1 MEKSVLNPRSI
12 SNYQFIITMLS
23 RKNWIYLTVFIL
35 ALFELPPVIARE
47 ASPRN
52 TVEILLNSITNLK
65 TGKPLTPEE
74 VKENDI
80 LSYRALALLNIREIS
95 RKALGKYWKKR
106 TLTEQKVFIDLLSRM
121 FIKEAFP
128 NSGKFFSA
136 LKLIYSQTTIKESKA
151 NVPLTVV
158 HEKEGEINIDFH
170 LQKYRDQWQVV
181 DVDLDEI
188 SMRNN
193 MRSQLYKVISKNN
206 YQELVRRIK
215 KKLTKY

>member
-1 MEKSVLNPRSI
+1 
-12 SNYQFIITMLS
+12 MLS
-23 RKNWIYLTVFIL
+23 RKNWICLTVFIL
-35 ALFELPPVIARE
+35 ALFELSPVIAKE

-65 TGKPLTPEE
+65 TGKLLTPEE
-74 VKENDI
+74 VKENNI

-106 TLTEQKVFIDLLSRM
+106 SLTEQKVFIDLLSRM

>member
-1 MEKSVLNPRSI
+1 
-12 SNYQFIITMLS
+12 MLS

-35 ALFELPPVIARE
+35 ALFELSPVIAKE

-106 TLTEQKVFIDLLSRM
+106 SLTEQKVFIDLLSQM

>member
-1 MEKSVLNPRSI
+1 
-12 SNYQFIITMLS
+12 MLS

-35 ALFELPPVIARE
+35 ALFELSPVIAKE

>member
-1 MEKSVLNPRSI
+1 
-12 SNYQFIITMLS
+12 MLS

-35 ALFELPPVIARE
+35 ALFELSPVIAKE

-106 TLTEQKVFIDLLSRM
+106 SLTEQKVFVDLLSQM

-136 LKLIYSQTTIKESKA
+136 LKLIYGQPTINESKA

>member
-1 MEKSVLNPRSI
+1 
-12 SNYQFIITMLS
+12 MLS
-23 RKNWIYLTVFIL
+23 RKNWIYLTIFIL
-35 ALFELPPVIARE
+35 ALFELSPVIAKE

-52 TVEILLNSITNLK
+52 TVETLLNSITNLK

-74 VKENDI
+74 VEENDI
-80 LSYRALALLNIREIS
+80 LSYRALVLLNIREIS

-136 LKLIYSQTTIKESKA
+136 LKLIYGQTTINESKS

-170 LQKYRDQWQVV
+170 LKKYRDQWQVV

-215 KKLTKY
+215 KKITKY

>member
-1 MEKSVLNPRSI
+1 
-12 SNYQFIITMLS
+12 MLS
-23 RKNWIYLTVFIL
+23 RKNWIFLTVFIL
-35 ALFELPPVIARE
+35 ALFELSPVIAKE

-52 TVEILLNSITNLK
+52 TVEILLSSITNLK

-106 TLTEQKVFIDLLSRM
+106 SLTEQKVFIDLLSRM
-121 FIKEAFP
+121 LIKEAFP

-170 LQKYRDQWQVV
+170 LQKYGDQWQVV
-181 DVDLDEI
+181 DVVLDEI

-215 KKLTKY
+215 EKLTKY

>member
-1 MEKSVLNPRSI
+1 
-12 SNYQFIITMLS
+12 MLS

-35 ALFELPPVIARE
+35 ALFELSPVIAKE
-47 ASPRN
+47 TSPRN

-74 VKENDI
+74 VEENDI

-136 LKLIYSQTTIKESKA
+136 LKLIYGQPTIKESKV

-206 YQELVRRIK
+206 YQELIRRIK
-215 KKLTKY
+215 EKLTKY

>member
-1 MEKSVLNPRSI
+1 
-12 SNYQFIITMLS
+12 MLS

-35 ALFELPPVIARE
+35 ALFELSPVIAKE
-47 ASPRN
+47 TSPRN

-74 VKENDI
+74 VEENDI

-136 LKLIYSQTTIKESKA
+136 LKLIYGQPTIKESKV

-215 KKLTKY
+215 EKLTKY

>member
-1 MEKSVLNPRSI
+1 
-12 SNYQFIITMLS
+12 MLS

-35 ALFELPPVIARE
+35 ALFELSPVIAKE

-52 TVEILLNSITNLK
+52 TVEILLSSITNLK
-65 TGKPLTPEE
+65 TGKPLTPGE
-74 VKENDI
+74 VKENAI

-95 RKALGKYWKKR
+95 RKALGKHWKKR
-106 TLTEQKVFIDLLSRM
+106 SLTEQKVFIDLLSRM
-121 FIKEAFP
+121 LIKEAFP

>member
-35 ALFELPPVIARE
+35 ALFELSPVIAKE

-106 TLTEQKVFIDLLSRM
+106 SLTEQKVFIDLLSRM
-121 FIKEAFP
+121 LIKEAFP

>member
-1 MEKSVLNPRSI
+1 MGKSVLNPRSI

-35 ALFELPPVIARE
+35 ALFELSPVIAKE

-106 TLTEQKVFIDLLSRM
+106 SLTEQKVFIDLLSRM

-215 KKLTKY
+215 EKLTKY

>member
-1 MEKSVLNPRSI
+1 
-12 SNYQFIITMLS
+12 MLS

-35 ALFELPPVIARE
+35 ALFELSPVIAKE
-47 ASPRN
+47 TSPRN
-52 TVEILLNSITNLK
+52 IVETLLNSITNLK

-74 VKENDI
+74 VEENDI

-136 LKLIYSQTTIKESKA
+136 LKLIYGQPTINKSKA

-170 LQKYRDQWQVV
+170 LQKYHDQWQVV

-215 KKLTKY
+215 EKLTKY

>member
-1 MEKSVLNPRSI
+1 
-12 SNYQFIITMLS
+12 MLS

-35 ALFELPPVIARE
+35 ALFELSPVIAKE

-106 TLTEQKVFIDLLSRM
+106 SLTEQKVFIDLLSRM

-215 KKLTKY
+215 EKLTKY

>member
-1 MEKSVLNPRSI
+1 
-12 SNYQFIITMLS
+12 MLS

-35 ALFELPPVIARE
+35 ALFALSPVIAKE

-74 VKENDI
+74 VKKNDI
-80 LSYRALALLNIREIS
+80 LSYRALALLNTREIS
-95 RKALGKYWKKR
+95 RKALGKYWKNR

-136 LKLIYSQTTIKESKA
+136 LKLIYGQTTINESQA

-158 HEKEGEINIDFH
+158 HEKEGEINIGFH
-170 LQKYRDQWQVV
+170 LQRYRDQWQVV
-181 DVDLDEI
+181 DVDLDGI
-188 SMRNN
+188 SMRNS

-206 YQELVRRIK
+206 YQELVRRLKEKIA
-215 KKLTKY
+215 KY

>member
-1 MEKSVLNPRSI
+1 
-12 SNYQFIITMLS
+12 MLS
-23 RKNWIYLTVFIL
+23 RKNWIYLTFFIL
-35 ALFELPPVIARE
+35 ALFELSPVIAKE
-47 ASPRN
+47 TSPRN
-52 TVEILLNSITNLK
+52 IVETLLNSITNLK
-65 TGKPLTPEE
+65 TGKPLTPGE
-74 VKENDI
+74 VKENEI

-106 TLTEQKVFIDLLSRM
+106 SLTEQEVFIDLLSQM

-128 NSGKFFSA
+128 NSGKFFST
-136 LKLIYSQTTIKESKA
+136 LKLIYGQPTINKSKA

-170 LQKYRDQWQVV
+170 LQKYGYQWQVV

-193 MRSQLYKVISKNN
+193 MRSQLYKVISENN
-206 YQELVRRIK
+206 YLELVRRIK

>member
-1 MEKSVLNPRSI
+1 
-12 SNYQFIITMLS
+12 MLS

-35 ALFELPPVIARE
+35 ALFELSPVIAKE

-106 TLTEQKVFIDLLSRM
+106 SLTEQKVFVDLLSLM

-158 HEKEGEINIDFH
+158 HEKEGEININFH

>member
-1 MEKSVLNPRSI
+1 
-12 SNYQFIITMLS
+12 MLS

-35 ALFELPPVIARE
+35 ALFELSPVIAKE

-74 VKENDI
+74 VKKNDI
-80 LSYRALALLNIREIS
+80 LSYRALALLNTREIS
-95 RKALGKYWKKR
+95 RKALGKYWKNR

-136 LKLIYSQTTIKESKA
+136 LKLIYGQPTISESKT

-181 DVDLDEI
+181 DVDLGGV

-215 KKLTKY
+215 EKITKY

>member
-1 MEKSVLNPRSI
+1 M
-12 SNYQFIITMLS
+12 
-23 RKNWIYLTVFIL
+23 
-35 ALFELPPVIARE
+35 ALFELSPVIAKE

-65 TGKPLTPEE
+65 TGKPLTLEE
-74 VKENDI
+74 VKENEI

-106 TLTEQKVFIDLLSRM
+106 SLTEQNMFIDLFSRM

-128 NSGKFFSA
+128 NSGKFFST
-136 LKLIYSQTTIKESKA
+136 LKLIYGQTTTNETKA
-151 NVPLTVV
+151 NVPLIVV
-158 HEKEGEINIDFH
+158 HENQGEININFH
-170 LQKYRDQWQVV
+170 LQKYGYQWQVV

-215 KKLTKY
+215 EKLTKY

>member
-1 MEKSVLNPRSI
+1 
-12 SNYQFIITMLS
+12 MLS

-35 ALFELPPVIARE
+35 ALFELSPVIAKE

-52 TVEILLNSITNLK
+52 TVEILLKSITNLK

-106 TLTEQKVFIDLLSRM
+106 SLTEQNVFVDLLSRM

>member
-1 MEKSVLNPRSI
+1 MI
-12 SNYQFIITMLS
+12 Y
-23 RKNWIYLTVFIL
+23 RKNWIYLIVFIL
-35 ALFELPPVIARE
+35 ASFRLSPIVAEE
-47 ASPRN
+47 TSPRN

-136 LKLIYSQTTIKESKA
+136 LKLIYGQPTINESKA

>member
-1 MEKSVLNPRSI
+1 
-12 SNYQFIITMLS
+12 MLS

-35 ALFELPPVIARE
+35 ALFELSPVIAKE

-52 TVEILLNSITNLK
+52 TVEILLSSITNLK

-106 TLTEQKVFIDLLSRM
+106 SLTEQKVFIDLLSRM

-136 LKLIYSQTTIKESKA
+136 LKLIYSQTTINESKA

>member
-1 MEKSVLNPRSI
+1 
-12 SNYQFIITMLS
+12 MLS

-35 ALFELPPVIARE
+35 ALFELSPVIAKE

-106 TLTEQKVFIDLLSRM
+106 SLTEQKVFIHLLSQM

-215 KKLTKY
+215 EKLIKY

>member
-1 MEKSVLNPRSI
+1 
-12 SNYQFIITMLS
+12 MLS
-23 RKNWIYLTVFIL
+23 RKNWIYLIVFIL
-35 ALFELPPVIARE
+35 ASFRLSPIVAEE
-47 ASPRN
+47 TSPRN
-52 TVEILLNSITNLK
+52 TVETLLNSITNLK

-106 TLTEQKVFIDLLSRM
+106 SLTEQKVFIDLLSQM

-136 LKLIYSQTTIKESKA
+136 LKLIYGQPTINESKA

-215 KKLTKY
+215 EKLTKY

>member
-1 MEKSVLNPRSI
+1 
-12 SNYQFIITMLS
+12 MLS

-35 ALFELPPVIARE
+35 ALFELSPVIAKE

-52 TVEILLNSITNLK
+52 TVEILLSSITNLK
-65 TGKPLTPEE
+65 TGKPLTPGE
-74 VKENDI
+74 VKENEI

-106 TLTEQKVFIDLLSRM
+106 SLTEQKVFIDLLSRM

>member
-1 MEKSVLNPRSI
+1 
-12 SNYQFIITMLS
+12 MLS
-23 RKNWIYLTVFIL
+23 RKNWIYLTVFIW
-35 ALFELPPVIARE
+35 ALFELSPVIAKE

-106 TLTEQKVFIDLLSRM
+106 SLTEQKVFIDLLSRM
-121 FIKEAFP
+121 LIKEAFP

>member
-1 MEKSVLNPRSI
+1 
-12 SNYQFIITMLS
+12 MLS

-35 ALFELPPVIARE
+35 ALFELSPVIAKE

-106 TLTEQKVFIDLLSRM
+106 SLTEQKVFIDLLSRM

>member
-1 MEKSVLNPRSI
+1 
-12 SNYQFIITMLS
+12 MLS

-35 ALFELPPVIARE
+35 ALFELSPVIAKE

-52 TVEILLNSITNLK
+52 TVEILLSSITNLK

-106 TLTEQKVFIDLLSRM
+106 SLTEQKVFIDLLSRM

-136 LKLIYSQTTIKESKA
+136 LKLIYSQTTIKELKA

-158 HEKEGEINIDFH
+158 HEKEGEININFH

>member
-1 MEKSVLNPRSI
+1 
-12 SNYQFIITMLS
+12 MLS

-35 ALFELPPVIARE
+35 ALFELSPVIAKE

-65 TGKPLTPEE
+65 TGEPLTPEE

-106 TLTEQKVFIDLLSRM
+106 SLTEQKVFIDLLSRM

-215 KKLTKY
+215 EKLTKY

>member
-1 MEKSVLNPRSI
+1 
-12 SNYQFIITMLS
+12 MLS

-35 ALFELPPVIARE
+35 ALFELFPVIAKE

-106 TLTEQKVFIDLLSRM
+106 SLTEQEVFIDLLSQM

-136 LKLIYSQTTIKESKA
+136 LKLIYGQTTINESKS

-158 HEKEGEINIDFH
+158 HEKEGEIDIDFH

>member
-1 MEKSVLNPRSI
+1 
-12 SNYQFIITMLS
+12 MLS

-35 ALFELPPVIARE
+35 ALFELSPVIAKD

-74 VKENDI
+74 VEENDI

-95 RKALGKYWKKR
+95 RKVLGKYWKKR
-106 TLTEQKVFIDLLSRM
+106 SLTEQKVFIDLLSQM

-128 NSGKFFSA
+128 NSGEFFSA
-136 LKLIYSQTTIKESKA
+136 LKLIYGPPAISESKA
-151 NVPLTVV
+151 RVPLTVV

-170 LQKYRDQWQVV
+170 LQKYGDQWQVV

-215 KKLTKY
+215 AKLSKY

>member
-1 MEKSVLNPRSI
+1 
-12 SNYQFIITMLS
+12 
-23 RKNWIYLTVFIL
+23 
-35 ALFELPPVIARE
+35 
-47 ASPRN
+47 
-52 TVEILLNSITNLK
+52 
-65 TGKPLTPEE
+65 
-74 VKENDI
+74 
-80 LSYRALALLNIREIS
+80 
-95 RKALGKYWKKR
+95 
-106 TLTEQKVFIDLLSRM
+106 M

-136 LKLIYSQTTIKESKA
+136 LKLIYGQPTINKSKA

-215 KKLTKY
+215 EKLTKY

>member
-1 MEKSVLNPRSI
+1 
-12 SNYQFIITMLS
+12 MLS

-35 ALFELPPVIARE
+35 ALFELSPVIAKE

-52 TVEILLNSITNLK
+52 TVEILLSSITNLK

>member
-1 MEKSVLNPRSI
+1 
-12 SNYQFIITMLS
+12 MLS

-35 ALFELPPVIARE
+35 ALFELSPVIAKE

-65 TGKPLTPEE
+65 TGKLLTPEE

-106 TLTEQKVFIDLLSRM
+106 SLTEQKVFIDLLSRM

-136 LKLIYSQTTIKESKA
+136 LKLIYGQTTINESQA

-170 LQKYRDQWQVV
+170 LQKYRDQWQVI

-193 MRSQLYKVISKNN
+193 MRSQLYKIISKNN

-215 KKLTKY
+215 KKITKY